1 MPRYIL
7 KSQNKNIMTDNQQKT
22 SNLIINIVLMIL
34 CIAGFLYYANDISK
48 PKNVAN
54 NTIRIHDTIY
64 ITLPPDTV
72 TIKNAISKK
81 PFITKIDT
89 LIEIDSNKVLEL
101 TNNIDSLNNELS
113 KNNVDR
119 IAEIDTII
127 GTYEDRIN
135 ILYYI
140 NKDKWDINMIYKE
153 RNLKQVYDAN
163 IIIPVEEKSDFE
175 KLINKYPYATIFITG
190 AVGFTIGSLF

>member
-1 MPRYIL
+1 
-7 KSQNKNIMTDNQQKT
+7 MTDNQQRTT
-22 SNLIINIVLMIL
+22 SIIVNIILLVLSICAFIYFNKDMNKSL
-34 CIAGFLYYANDISK
+34 
-48 PKNVAN
+48 NVAN

-72 TIKNAISKK
+72 IIKNAISKK

-101 TNNIDSLNNELS
+101 MNNIDSLNNELS

-127 GTYEDRIN
+127 GNYKDRIN

-140 NKDKWDINMIYKE
+140 NKDKWNINMIYKE
-153 RNLKQVYDAN
+153 RKLKQFYDAN

-175 KLINKYPYATIFITG
+175 KIINKYPYATIFITG

>member
-1 MPRYIL
+1 
-7 KSQNKNIMTDNQQKT
+7 MTDNQQKT
-22 SNLIINIVLMIL
+22 SNLIINIILMIL
-34 CIAGFLYYANDISK
+34 CIGGFIYCANDVSK
-48 PKNVAN
+48 PIKVTN
-54 NTIRIHDTIY
+54 NTIKIHDTIY
-64 ITLPPDTV
+64 ITLPADTV
-72 TIKNAISKK
+72 IIKNAIAKK
-81 PFITKIDT
+81 PFTTKIDT

-127 GTYEDRIN
+127 GKYQDRLN
-135 ILYYI
+135 ISYFI

-163 IIIPVEEKSDFE
+163 ILIPIEEKSDFE
-175 KLINKYPYATIFITG
+175 KIINKYPYVTIFITG
-190 AVGFTIGSLF
+190 AVGFTVGSIF